1 MVISGSDPA
10 VAVEPA
16 PPVSSPPERTG
27 TRQARRARAAGGAPP
42 PEPVDWRDIDLENGS
57 LRRAAEIVGDKW
69 VMLIVRDAMLGITRF
84 DELQHRLGLSAP
96 VLSTRLRR
104 LVEEGILQPQPY
116 REPGQ
121 RTRTE
126 YALTR
131 KGAELFHAL
140 VAIMQWGDRYLA
152 DPVGPALSFRH
163 DRCGGPVRVVVRCDA
178 EDMDVDVDDAH
189 IAPGPGA
196 KPAPNG
202 RYRAAVARLPRTE
215 PG

>member
-1 MVISGSDPA
+1 MSVRAEDAPGS
-10 VAVEPA
+10 V
-16 PPVSSPPERTG
+16 PV
-27 TRQARRARAAGGAPP
+27 QDDARASAADAETGPAG
-42 PEPVDWRDIDLENGS
+42 PVDWRDIDLENGS

-96 VLSTRLRR
+96 VLSVRLRR
-104 LVEEGILQPQPY
+104 LVDEGILEPRPY

-121 RTRTE
+121 RTRME
-126 YALTR
+126 YKLTR

-152 DPVGPALSFRH
+152 DPRGPALTFRH
-163 DRCGGPVRVVVRCDA
+163 DGCSGPVRVVVRCEADGVEIA
-178 EDMDVDVDDAH
+178 VGDAH

-196 KPAPNG
+196 RYAAKGRWRGNSGSPADQP
-202 RYRAAVARLPRTE
+202 E
-215 PG
+215 PSTRPA